1 MCRDD
6 EQYRDMGRPGRRRI
20 ELTAAQRQAIV
31 AQLRQQPNCSIA
43 GLRRAIQGLP
53 RNTTTAY
60 VRRCRRLHQRQC
72 RRSWRIVRWHRP
84 GAVWAIDGT
93 WLDQP
98 VAPFGR
104 RAMVVAEL
112 YSRRVLALSAV
123 RGERASAAEEVLARL
138 IAAHGAPLVLKLD
151 NGSAFTAKRFASF
164 CRGHGITLLHSPVRR
179 PRFNGTCE
187 VSGRWAKHRALAA
200 ARLRGSAGPLCQADL
215 DAAPKCVGPM
225 AKCTSRISSSPSPQ
239 SGGLPSIRRP
249 ANMSTARWRAWPSS
263 GRSNSA
269 TSSPAKAVSIA
280 GVCGLVQRERTATCT
295 ALGALK
301 QRTSELRRT
310 DSGGS

>member
-1 MCRDD
+1 MWVSCKGLVDPAGDLRAGCTIGGMTNTAD
-6 EQYRDMGRPGRRRI
+6 RKRR
-20 ELTAAQRQAIV
+20 
-31 AQLRQQPNCSIA
+31 
-43 GLRRAIQGLP
+43 
-53 RNTTTAY
+53 
-60 VRRCRRLHQRQC
+60 
-72 RRSWRIVRWHRP
+72 
-84 GAVWAIDGT
+84 
-93 WLDQP
+93 
-98 VAPFGR
+98 
-104 RAMVVAEL
+104 
-112 YSRRVLALSAV
+112 
-123 RGERASAAEEVLARL
+123 RL
-138 IAAHGAPLVLKLD
+138 IADQERSGQTMRE
-151 NGSAFTAKRFASF
+151 FRASL
-164 CRGHGITLLHSPVRR
+164 GITAGTIFDWRR
-179 PRFNGTCE
+179 VVDT
-187 VSGRWAKHRALAA
+187 
-200 ARLRGSAGPLCQADL
+200 LCQADL

-269 TSSPAKAVSIA
+269 TSSPSKAVSIA